1 MGRASRRQHYAR
13 LETKR
18 MESYPIPV
26 QTSYRPPLFTVLLAL
41 SLSTFILS
49 AIAYGIF

>member
-1 MGRASRRQHYAR
+1 MGRASRRKRYAR
-13 LETKR
+13 IEQER
-18 MESYPIPV
+18 MESYPI
-26 QTSYRPPLFTVLLAL
+26 QTTYRPSLFTVLLAL